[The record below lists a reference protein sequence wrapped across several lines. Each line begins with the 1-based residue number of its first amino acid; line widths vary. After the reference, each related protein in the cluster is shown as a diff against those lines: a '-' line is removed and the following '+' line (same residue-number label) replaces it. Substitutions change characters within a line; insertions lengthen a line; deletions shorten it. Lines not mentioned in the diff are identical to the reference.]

1 MTDVCMERET
11 SATEN
16 ENEFRARLGLQF
28 FAESGEEGGAE
39 GADMDDAG
47 MDGFLDGLGAEEN
60 GGAEDQRAAEGAA
73 AGEAEPGSADQ
84 TAGQAAN
91 GDGETL
97 DGSEPPQGGDVST
110 APVQEQQE
118 TPPVTLQF
126 MDQQFTLP
134 GDAVQAISDALG
146 ADARTLLQ
154 KGMNYDNKA
163 VHELGV
169 LERYAA
175 LGGMDLAGYVA
186 YLEKELPDHELNM
199 EMNTLRGQYPGA
211 EDEILREI
219 AQKNIALRRAEGA
232 RTRAE
237 QENAAAR
244 DAQRVTEVRE
254 KIHRQML
261 EIQQEAE
268 RKEWNEYVRAAGITD
283 KSQIPQELIEMVKN
297 EKISPMMA
305 HYKMQAAAARQEA
318 ENAKKEAA
326 NRRNTPG
333 SLSGGADEHDDFL
346 SGLFG

>member
-1 MTDVCMERET
+1 MRNVWMARET
-11 SATEN
+11 SAPEN

-28 FAESGEEGGAE
+28 FAESEEGGTE

-60 GGAEDQRAAEGAA
+60 GSAGDQRAAEDTA
-73 AGEAEPGSADQ
+73 AGEAEQGSEDQ
-84 TAGQAAN
+84 TAGQVAN

-97 DGSEPPQGGDVST
+97 DGSESLQGGDVPA

-126 MDQQFTLP
+126 MDQQFSLP